1 MNRPA
6 PPAFPGA
13 LFKRQAR
20 VSVAT
25 LRARLGGREVAINL
39 QDFLI
44 LLLSD
49 VLKDRREA
57 AESKVADLPA
67 PKLFH
72 GSDVEIFDA
81 DRVVPTEKP
90 PGQLKVKV
98 RSLIVD
104 PAILPR
110 DDMIRVPL

>member
-1 MNRPA
+1 
-6 PPAFPGA
+6 
-13 LFKRQAR
+13 
-20 VSVAT
+20 
-25 LRARLGGREVAINL
+25 
-39 QDFLI
+39 
-44 LLLSD
+44 
-49 VLKDRREA
+49 
-57 AESKVADLPA
+57 
-67 PKLFH
+67 
-72 GSDVEIFDA
+72 VEIFDA